1 MRLTKTQIA
10 YALLIVCASARLLLQ
25 MAAMPPY
32 AGLDEVYHVARL
44 AFVRAEHRN
53 PTTTEVSIPPY
64 LMRSIEAAR
73 SAGVLAGWPAGVP
86 RLRPV
91 EDALPAMGESG
102 ERWPAIVAAQ
112 SGHVIINRPLTPAD
126 LKPYVVKNYEAQ
138 QTSLYYSFAAP
149 LMPVRSALFELRA
162 LRALS
167 LLFALITVIAT
178 AEIGRSWAG
187 PTGIL

>member
-1 MRLTKTQIA
+1 MRLTKSQTA
-10 YALLIVCASARLLLQ
+10 YVLLLVCASARLLLQ

-64 LMRSIEAAR
+64 LMASIEAAHANR

-91 EDALPAMGESG
+91 
-102 ERWPAIVAAQ
+102 
-112 SGHVIINRPLTPAD
+112 
-126 LKPYVVKNYEAQ
+126 
-138 QTSLYYSFAAP
+138 
-149 LMPVRSALFELRA
+149 RS
-162 LRALS
+162 S
-167 LLFALITVIAT
+167 VM
-178 AEIGRSWAG
+178 
-187 PTGIL
+187 